1 MMGIGLAEMVII
13 LVVLVALP
21 GAVAV
26 GALIYL
32 LASKSKA
39 DENRRK

>member
-1 MMGIGLAEMVII
+1 MMGIGVAEMVVIF
-13 LVVLVALP
+13 VVLVALP
-21 GAVAV
+21 GVGAV

-32 LASKSKA
+32 LASKSKV